1 MQQIG
6 FTESLLKNAESPVK
20 LVLMEFLKDTVA
32 IYADYFHCDRF
43 TYYLDPEFKGIQ
55 LRVEFQEVTCL
66 QSGKK
71 YMHSLAIQPIEN
83 HFNLRLGECLAELI
97 CDEMAPL
104 PYFRGD
110 ERASREELEEY
121 QGWPSRSLIAMRSN
135 FTMLTERGRT
145 LRIELNKHVK
155 RAQSQR

>member
-6 FTESLLKNAESPVK
+6 FTESLLQNAGSPVK

-43 TYYLDPEFKGIQ
+43 SYYLDPEFPGIQ
-55 LRVEFQEVTCL
+55 LLIEFQEVTCL
-66 QSGKK
+66 HTGHKNFV
-71 YMHSLAIQPIEN
+71 HSLAIQPIEN

-104 PYFRGD
+104 PYFRGE

-121 QGWPSRSLIAMRSN
+121 QGWPSRALIAMRSN
-135 FTMLTERGRT
+135 FTMFTERGMVLRT
-145 LRIELNKHVK
+145 ELNKHVNG
-155 RAQSQR
+155 SLS